1 MISKLRG
8 VAVPITN
15 LAPPPALCVHINT
28 GRAPRLLSSQRSE
41 ESIGMNFWFIKYCD
55 FQKKSRSVLL
65 PGALA
70 VHQCRV
76 LIAVEEMFPGRG
88 RQLKLK
94 VINHILILLLKTTNK
109 TGRVLSCSENQKVFV
124 DRTRTTLWVLLCPL
138 PPCSRAGR
146 AACSAVSS

>member
-1 MISKLRG
+1 
-8 VAVPITN
+8 
-15 LAPPPALCVHINT
+15 
-28 GRAPRLLSSQRSE
+28 
-41 ESIGMNFWFIKYCD
+41 MNFWFIKYCD

-70 VHQCRV
+70 VHRCRV

-109 TGRVLSCSENQKVFV
+109 TGRVLSCSE
-124 DRTRTTLWVLLCPL
+124 PE
-138 PPCSRAGR
+138 PPSGF
-146 AACSAVSS
+146 CSAHSLHAAGPGGQHAVL